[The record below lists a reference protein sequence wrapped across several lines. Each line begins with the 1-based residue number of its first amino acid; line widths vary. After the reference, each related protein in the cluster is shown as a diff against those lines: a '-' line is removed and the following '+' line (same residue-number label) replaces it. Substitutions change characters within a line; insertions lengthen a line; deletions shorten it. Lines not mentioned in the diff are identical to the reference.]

1 VELFAKFP
9 AKDDE
14 KPHEVAA
21 VYWSRANTFKAI
33 ALFSALAVVASCGLP
48 RSGPTKREILAGSV
62 EQRGNAFVVPVTPA
76 VSRVTGVQPTFGF
89 SDAFRKAGVMG
100 SDTISPGD
108 VLAITVFENVKDDP
122 LLGNT
127 GQRVT
132 PLSEIQVD
140 GQGYIFLPYAGRI
153 RAAGQTPEGVRQA
166 ITRQLEG
173 QTPDPQ
179 VTVARAAGEGST
191 VSVAGRASGP
201 GVYPIEAAT
210 RTLAAMLARS
220 GGVAIDP
227 DIAIVRLT
235 RGGHTGKVWLKD
247 LYANPA
253 NDIALRPGDKIVV
266 EEDSRSF
273 IALGAT
279 GAQNK
284 VNFDSETLSALEAIA
299 MVGGLSTNAADPKG
313 VFVLREESEG
323 IARAVLGRNDLIG
336 TQRIV
341 YVLNLTEPTGLFEA
355 RDFKVRDGDTLYVTE
370 APFVRWQKTLGA
382 ITGTTGAATNI
393 ANTANAGN

>member
-1 VELFAKFP
+1 MNRVRSNAL
-9 AKDDE
+9 
-14 KPHEVAA
+14 
-21 VYWSRANTFKAI
+21 KAI
-33 ALFSALAVVASCGLP
+33 ALFVAFALVASCGLP
-48 RSGPTKREILAGSV
+48 RSGPTKRELLSGSV
-62 EQRGNAFVVPVTPA
+62 EKRGNAFIVNVTPA
-76 VSRVTGVQPTFGF
+76 VSRVTAVQPSFGF
-89 SDAFRKAGVMG
+89 SEAFRKAGLVG

-108 VLAITVFENVKDDP
+108 VLAITVFENVRDDP

-132 PLSEIQVD
+132 PLTEVQVD

-166 ITRQLEG
+166 ITRQLES

-179 VTVARAAGEGST
+179 ITVARAAGAGAT
-191 VSVAGRASGP
+191 VSVAGRAAGP

-220 GGVAIDP
+220 GGVAIDQ
-227 DIAIVRLT
+227 DIAIIRLT
-235 RGGHTGKVWLKD
+235 RGNHSGRVWLKD

-279 GAQNK
+279 GGQNK
-284 VNFDSETLSALEAIA
+284 VDFESETLSALEAIA

-313 VFVLREESEG
+313 VFVLRDESEA
-323 IARAVLGRNDLIG
+323 IARAVLGRTDLIG
-336 TQRIV
+336 DQRIV

-355 RDFKVRDGDTLYVTE
+355 RDFQIRDGDTLYVTE

-382 ITGTTGAATNI
+382 ITGTTGAASNI